1 MEEAILS
8 VVGFW
13 ISMLFSFVRVEF
25 QFFESLVVEIYAL
38 ADNWLGCFLAIVGT
52 LAIDT
57 LDREEFVVVS
67 LEWNCWFL
75 LNLL

>member
-1 MEEAILS
+1 MEEAIWS

-25 QFFESLVVEIYAL
+25 HVFESLVVEIYEFAE
-38 ADNWLGCFLAIVGT
+38 DGFDFLAMVG
-52 LAIDT
+52 AFEIDS
-57 LDREEFVVVS
+57 LDSEELVIMG
-67 LEWNCWFL
+67 LERNCWFL

>member
-13 ISMLFSFVRVEF
+13 ISMLFSFVRGEF
-25 QFFESLVVEIYAL
+25 HIFESLVVEIYEFAEDGL
-38 ADNWLGCFLAIVGT
+38 DFLAMVG
-52 LAIDT
+52 AFEIDS
-57 LDREEFVVVS
+57 LDSEEFVVAS
-67 LEWNCWFL
+67 LEWNCGFL